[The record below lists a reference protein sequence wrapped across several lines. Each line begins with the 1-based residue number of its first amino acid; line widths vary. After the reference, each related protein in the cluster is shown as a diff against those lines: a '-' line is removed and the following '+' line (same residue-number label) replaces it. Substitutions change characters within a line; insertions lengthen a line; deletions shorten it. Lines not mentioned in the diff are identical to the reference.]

1 MKFEIAQLLLKL
13 PENACYTVAGVVSR
27 FSKIPRASP
36 WLSGTPSPCPALTAA
51 LGLGSL
57 GEAVKESKDKDRGR
71 ERPPKT
77 RFEEAVE
84 ILKMLLRQEKIT
96 KADEQ
101 DAIYFCTSD
110 ECMQLEYL
118 QVDHQFD

>member
-1 MKFEIAQLLLKL
+1 
-13 PENACYTVAGVVSR
+13 
-27 FSKIPRASP
+27 
-36 WLSGTPSPCPALTAA
+36 
-51 LGLGSL
+51 LGSL

-96 KADEQ
+96 KAEYKGGAKLLREDEQ